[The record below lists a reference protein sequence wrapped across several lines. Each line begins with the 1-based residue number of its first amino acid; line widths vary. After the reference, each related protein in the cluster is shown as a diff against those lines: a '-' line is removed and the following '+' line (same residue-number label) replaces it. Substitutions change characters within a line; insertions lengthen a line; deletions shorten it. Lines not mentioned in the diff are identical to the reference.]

1 MSAREGEWVLVDLTD
16 VVVHVMLPRV
26 REFYGL
32 EKLWEDVAAPAEE
45 AAVEP
50 RRKVAGR
57 ARAAR

>member
-1 MSAREGEWVLVDLTD
+1 VDLTD

-32 EKLWEDVAAPAEE
+32 EKLWEDAEPPVEAVARAP
-45 AAVEP
+45 
-50 RRKVAGR
+50 RKTATR